1 MFSSDDS
8 HPRGAEPEFEK
19 KEVYYMPNAKNQ
31 EMLTKIKGDLDGV
44 SAVWVVD
51 YCGLTVKDIQAL
63 RTAIR
68 ESGASLKVYKNTLMH
83 IALEESNLPTL
94 DDMLAGPSAFVFAGN
109 DVAAAAKAVKTF
121 AKANKNLEIKGGL
134 MEGAQ
139 VSAAQ
144 VEAIASLPSREELLA
159 QIAGAISGVARGL
172 AVALNGVPSGLAQ
185 VTKAVADQKEA
196 A

>member
-1 MFSSDDS
+1 
-8 HPRGAEPEFEK
+8 
-19 KEVYYMPNAKNQ
+19 MPNVKNQ
-31 EMLTKIKGDLDGV
+31 ETLSKIKEDLDGV

-63 RTAIR
+63 RVAIR
-68 ESGASLKVYKNTLMH
+68 ESGASMKVYKNTLMH
-83 IALEESNLPTL
+83 IALDEAGLPTL
-94 DDMLAGPSAFVFAGN
+94 DDILEGPSAFVFAGA

-121 AKANKNLEIKGGL
+121 AKTNKNLEIKGGL